1 MAKTYKAVLYWTP
14 SLNQD
19 ATPFFTE
26 SELIA
31 EAKDHCTQTGEGD
44 EKDIVSVDDAICYL
58 EDQGWFPIKKTTQ
71 YFKEEEIEAKTA
83 QKIQVIQDKILG
95 KGFNQF

>member
-1 MAKTYKAVLYWTP
+1 MTKTYKALLYWTP

-31 EAKDHCTQTGEGD
+31 EARNHCTQTGEED
-44 EKDIVSVDDAICYL
+44 EKNIVSVDDAIRCL
-58 EDQGWFPIKKTTQ
+58 EGQGWFPIKKTTQ
-71 YFKEEEIEAKTA
+71 YFKEEEIEE
-83 QKIQVIQDKILG
+83 ID
-95 KGFNQF
+95 

>member
-1 MAKTYKAVLYWTP
+1 MAKTYKATLYWTS
-14 SLNQD
+14 SLAPD

-26 SELIA
+26 RELIS

-71 YFKEEEIEAKTA
+71 YFKEEEIEE
-83 QKIQVIQDKILG
+83 ID
-95 KGFNQF
+95 